1 MYYQVE
7 QVLSK
12 YEPETEN
19 FYKGRG
25 ILICETK
32 QGLFA
37 LKVYHGSAQKAEF
50 LYWLGRT
57 LREQGICCDDM
68 IKNRENELISEGVDG
83 ERYTMHHWIK
93 GKECDVKNRMD
104 IMMAVS
110 YIAGFHAGLSCGIP
124 EPVQGGP
131 DYMCQRHMSLY
142 EEYGRH
148 NRELKKI
155 RKYIAGRHNKSDFE
169 RLFLVCF
176 PEYFRQ
182 AERVLGYLKREN
194 EKTDQYTVGICH
206 GDLNQHNI
214 IFSSEKPALIHL
226 EHAYVGIQI
235 ADLGNF
241 MRKILEKYDWEERL
255 GFEMLR
261 EYCRVY
267 PLHRADLQG
276 LYYRLSYPE
285 KFWKLANHYYNSS
298 KVWDPGRNY
307 EKLQREIRQNISRKR
322 FLEQFRIKI
331 LSQIS

>member
-1 MYYQVE
+1 MNITELRYLVAIRKWGSVSAAAKQLYAAQPNV
-7 QVLSK
+7 SK
-12 YEPETEN
+12 
-19 FYKGRG
+19 
-25 ILICETK
+25 
-32 QGLFA
+32 A
-37 LKVYHGSAQKAEF
+37 LKNLE
-50 LYWLGRT
+50 
-57 LREQGICCDDM
+57 
-68 IKNRENELISEGVDG
+68 
-83 ERYTMHHWIK
+83 
-93 GKECDVKNRMD
+93 
-104 IMMAVS
+104 
-110 YIAGFHAGLSCGIP
+110 
-124 EPVQGGP
+124 
-131 DYMCQRHMSLY
+131 
-142 EEYGRH
+142 EEYG
-148 NRELKKI
+148 I
-155 RKYIAGRHNKSDFE
+155 RIFERSSTGMIPTEQGRHFI
-169 RLFLVCF
+169 
-176 PEYFRQ
+176 RQ

-261 EYCRVY
+261 EYCRVH